1 MQKLDRSRERRST
14 TRYLQGYD
22 SSVHVSVL
30 ESGSAVIT
38 TSSGKIGPSVVESD
52 GPAGDAVA
60 LEPTVLGRRR
70 ALQAALGGAAAGAAF
85 VAPRIKGMSVVPDYA
100 AAGTA
105 ACTTNSPKSVAINSS
120 RANRDCCSQQ
130 LTQLGF
136 AGTGASVNC
145 NGNGNCGT
153 PTINFGADTSGS
165 LSILKNNAGPATNID
180 LNYNV
185 GGGIKEF
192 ITSFDNTS
200 KVGMAISGL
209 SAGQSCTVNLNGS
222 CVTGDFRISA
232 NNQTSNT
239 DNSGSW
245 GTLLNGYASGTINSD
260 GTLMNWRKMDC
271 NGYQTG
277 GENNAAVVTTISM
290 SCIC

>member
-1 MQKLDRSRERRST
+1 MMLRTSVDNATPS
-14 TRYLQGYD
+14 GYD
-22 SSVHVSVL
+22 SWITYLGS
-30 ESGSAVIT
+30 ESWSAAIT
-38 TSSGKIGPSVVESD
+38 TSSGENSPSVVESD
-52 GPAGDAVA
+52 GPASDAVA

-85 VAPRIKGMSVVPDYA
+85 VAPRIQGMSVVPDYA

-105 ACTTNSPKSVAINSS
+105 ACTTNSPKSVAVNSS
-120 RANRDCCSQQ
+120 RANRTCCSQA

-145 NGNGNCGT
+145 NGLIPPDCGT
-153 PTINFGADTSGS
+153 PSINFGADTSGS

-192 ITSFDNTS
+192 IASFHNTS

-260 GTLMNWRKMDC
+260 GTLMNRRKMDC

>member
-1 MQKLDRSRERRST
+1 MMLRTSVDNATPS
-14 TRYLQGYD
+14 GYD
-22 SSVHVSVL
+22 SWITYLGS
-30 ESGSAVIT
+30 ESWSAAIT
-38 TSSGKIGPSVVESD
+38 TSSGENSPSVVESD

-85 VAPRIKGMSVVPDYA
+85 VAPRIQGMSVVPDYA

-120 RANRDCCSQQ
+120 RANRTCCLQP

-145 NGNGNCGT
+145 NGNLDCGT

-192 ITSFDNTS
+192 IASFDNTS